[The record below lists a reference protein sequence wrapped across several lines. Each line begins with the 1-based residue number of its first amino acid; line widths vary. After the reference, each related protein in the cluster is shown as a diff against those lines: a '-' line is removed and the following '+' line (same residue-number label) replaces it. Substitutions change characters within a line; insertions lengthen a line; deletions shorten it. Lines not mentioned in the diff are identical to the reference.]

1 MRPLTVT
8 LAFAALVVVY
18 ATGSVLDLME
28 VDAAQYGIIAQ
39 QVMAS
44 ADPTVF
50 HFRGEDYLDKPPLLF
65 WLSALSFK
73 LFGVHNWS
81 YKLPSILAGLL
92 ALYAT
97 YRLAR
102 LHHGRTTGT
111 LASLMLG
118 SSLAMVLMTND
129 VRCDTLLMA
138 SVITATW
145 CGAEHLER
153 PRGMWWLSVA
163 VALAAGMLAKGP
175 MGLVAPLL
183 ALGAHV
189 VLKGRLSAVRD
200 PRQLAVLLVTGA
212 LLVPMCIGLYRQFGA
227 HGLRFFFWEQS
238 FGRITGENVWKDD
251 TTPLFFLH
259 ELPWQV
265 LPWTVPVIVGVW
277 HELRLLF
284 SAKRARSPEWIVL
297 PGALLV
303 LLALSASQFKLP
315 HYLYVVHP
323 LFCIV
328 GAKAVARD
336 PGKHLLRA
344 QAVVTAL
351 VVLVGGGLMAWS
363 FPGVLPYAGIL
374 LALCAWLLGLL
385 TGSQDTRLLR
395 SSFVPMV
402 ILALVLNLHFYPQV
416 LRYQANAQV
425 GRWLRANQ
433 VPPDRFHAI
442 GVGGTALDHYYGE
455 PVRYAQDAG
464 YIWSGLGPGSVV
476 YTNER
481 VRADL
486 LALGL
491 KPQVTLAFPDHR
503 VQFLSLAFL
512 DPVRREGAL
521 ERRYVLVF

>member
-8 LAFAALVVVY
+8 LAFAFLVVVY

-44 ADPTVF
+44 PDPTVF

-65 WLSALSFK
+65 WLSAVSFK

-81 YKLPSILAGLL
+81 YKLPSILAAML

-102 LHHGRTTGT
+102 LHHGRDTG
-111 LASLMLG
+111 LRAALMLG

-138 SVITATW
+138 SVITAIW

-153 PRGMWWLSVA
+153 PRGAWWLAMA
-163 VALAAGMLAKGP
+163 VALAAGLLTKGP
-175 MGLVAPLL
+175 MGLVAPMM
-183 ALGAHV
+183 ALGSHV
-189 VLKGRLSAVRD
+189 LLKGRWAALRD
-200 PRQLAVLLVTGA
+200 PRLFAALLVVA
-212 LLVPMCIGLYRQFGA
+212 VLLVPMCIGLYRQFGA

-238 FGRITGENVWKDD
+238 FGRITGENVWRDD

-265 LPWTVPVIVGVW
+265 LPWTIPVLVGTW
-277 HELRLLF
+277 HDLRQLF
-284 SAKRARSPEWIVL
+284 SASRARHPEWIVL

-303 LLALSASQFKLP
+303 LIAISASQFKLP

-323 LFCIV
+323 LFCIL
-328 GAKAVARD
+328 GAKALVNDAGR
-336 PGKHLLRA
+336 GLRRA
-344 QAVVTAL
+344 QAVVTG
-351 VVLVGGGLMAWS
+351 VLVTAGGGVMAWS
-363 FPGVLPYAGIL
+363 FPGALAYAGIL
-374 LALCAWLLGLL
+374 LALLAWLFGLL
-385 TGSQDTRLLR
+385 TGPSESRLMR
-395 SSFVPMV
+395 SSFTPMV
-402 ILALVLNLHFYPQV
+402 VLALVLNLHFYPQV

-442 GVGGTALDHYYGE
+442 GAGGTALDHYYGR

-476 YTNER
+476 YVNEQ

-491 KPQVTLAFPDHR
+491 KPKVSVAFPDHR
-503 VQFLSLAFL
+503 VQFLSPAFL
-512 DPVRREGAL
+512 DPARREGTL
-521 ERRYVLVF
+521 DRRYVLVF